1 MPDLTVGKPPFLYNL
16 NTMVIVLL
24 YQLITSQRGKLFKG
38 RVEKSV
44 RTLTDLCY
52 LCGGFILT
60 CMTDYLNELN
70 ESQREAVLYNEGPS
84 LVIAGAGSGKTRVL
98 TYKIAYL
105 LDNGYEPWSI
115 LALTFTNKAA
125 REMKER
131 IARQVGQER
140 ARYLWMG
147 TFHSIFSRILR
158 AEAETLGF
166 TPNFTIYD
174 ATDSKSLV
182 KTIIKEMNLDDKV
195 YKPGM
200 VQGRIS
206 NAKNHLVLP
215 EAYAANAEL
224 IEADRAAK
232 VPLLH
237 EIYLRYWNRCRQS
250 DAMDFDDLLLYT
262 YLLFRTRPD
271 ICDKYAARFRYIL
284 VDEYQ
289 DTNFAQHSI
298 VLQLTQ
304 KHQFVCVVGDDAQ
317 SIYSFRGANI
327 DNILN
332 FTRTYKDARLFKLEQ
347 NYRSTQTIVNAAN
360 SLIAKNRDQIQKEVF
375 SEKDK
380 GEPIGVFAAYSDVE
394 EGEIVTNKIAQ
405 LHAKSGYA
413 YHDFAI
419 LYRTNAQSRIFEE
432 ALRKRSIPYRIYGGL
447 SFYQRKEVKDVVA
460 YFRLAV
466 NPHDEEAFK
475 RVINYPARG
484 IGNTTLGKLTEAAGR
499 CEVSLWKVLCEPLS
513 YGVELNKGTYT
524 KLQGFRD
531 LISEFVTLAREQDA
545 YTLGMELVKRSGI
558 MAEIYQDRSP
568 ENMSRQEN
576 IEELVNGMRDFCD
589 GRQEEGSPHV
599 LLSDYLS
606 EIALLTDQDEEQGEA
621 QPKVTLMTIHSAKG
635 LEFPNVFVVGLEE
648 NLFPSPLSSASYR
661 ALEEERRLFYVAV
674 TRAEDH
680 CYLSY
685 AKSRFKYGKME
696 FCNPSR
702 FLKDIDV
709 RYLQVPQEELM
720 GTRIEEKASRFRKEA
735 SRASYER
742 EPRETG
748 PSMFDGGPM
757 PEEPHRFVPPRTLRR
772 IPDASPSAA
781 PAGPSTGGLSAGM
794 WIEHERFGKGE
805 VTRVEGNGD
814 NCKATVQ
821 FQHAG
826 VKQLLLKFAR
836 FKIIDSNTK

>member
-1 MPDLTVGKPPFLYNL
+1 M
-16 NTMVIVLL
+16 
-24 YQLITSQRGKLFKG
+24 FKG

-158 AEAETLGF
+158 AEAEALGF
-166 TPNFTIYD
+166 TLNFTIYD

-195 YKPGM
+195 YNPGM

-781 PAGPSTGGLSAGM
+781 PAGPSAGGLSAGM

>member
-1 MPDLTVGKPPFLYNL
+1 M
-16 NTMVIVLL
+16 
-24 YQLITSQRGKLFKG
+24 FKG

-158 AEAETLGF
+158 AEAEALGF
-166 TPNFTIYD
+166 TSNFTIYD

-182 KTIIKEMNLDDKV
+182 KAIIKEMNLDDKV

-250 DAMDFDDLLLYT
+250 DVMDFDDLLLYT

-589 GRQEEGSPHV
+589 SRQEEGNPHV

-674 TRAEDH
+674 TRAEEH

-781 PAGPSTGGLSAGM
+781 PAGPSAGGLSAGM

-805 VTRVEGNGD
+805 VTRVEGSGD